1 MKMRLFH
8 RKRICSL
15 LLAVVML
22 LAMLPAQAFAVNEQN
37 GPSSFLAG
45 PYLLAPK
52 TDGMVVV
59 WELDEPM
66 KSTFEYGASADTMQ
80 TLDVP
85 VEEGEVF
92 QGEAMHMYR
101 ARLTGLTPDTRYT
114 YKVTAENGQ
123 SVEGS
128 FRTLPEN
135 AEEIRFVVVS
145 DTHRFETAEQ
155 ISEAIKS
162 FDPHFILNTGDTVEG
177 TGSQKDQFAYWFRN
191 AGDFLHNVPVIY
203 NSGNH
208 DYGVYFDEYIS
219 KTQKEQYHSNEN
231 GRNVSFNVGG
241 LHITMVDSNPWA
253 LFELNS
259 SSGGEVDPATRKLVD
274 DSLNWIKDD
283 LASPEA
289 KNADFRIL
297 TMHHPY
303 EDDLT
308 RKYIP
313 EIAEAGNVN
322 VMFAGHTHEYSRGVS
337 RDPARGARTM
347 YITQGDARIGDSKI
361 NLGSDTSR
369 PNENFPEILA
379 TGKGDMIEC
388 TATANKLTCS
398 NIGLVDGKEELVES
412 VTVTNGEPSLKYE
425 SISITPD
432 SILSSGTVTV
442 SAKVTNTGEGLAA
455 AVFQINDNGTDRYI
469 YQFGDPATSR
479 VIGLNPGESREL
491 SGTLELTELGRHTL
505 QMAGYTKNVEVGF
518 REATYAYSNLRVK
531 LGDGEISD
539 LTSDRL
545 HVKADVKN
553 IGNEAGTAEVPL
565 MINGKTLGTQQI
577 ALDAGETKTVE
588 FTYTFPSGGEYQV
601 TIGDAAA
608 QTVSILGEMQG
619 VPIVKDQSGKGND
632 GLIRGNPTLVQY
644 NGGYGLSLDGVD
656 DYVEIPD
663 RQNYTVDDGV
673 TGMVWANIDRLAQ
686 EGEWDHNPLLVKGAS
701 ISYGTNYLYRMA
713 VRQTGMV
720 TYGIGFNN
728 DNGEY
733 FWNDDDSIEG
743 AGVQL
748 GEWVQYT
755 GGFDRATGGTSWE
768 NTRQSGEI
776 DPPDFDSEIKNWPGS
791 SMYAGFS
798 FHRHLLTDRNRGKT
812 HTMLT
817 GDIGQIRFYTAKLT
831 EDENAAIYAAPSE
844 KGPKAD
850 DLVVWLD
857 FAPEHI
863 VTDGKHTTEW
873 RASDGAIRSMDYDV
887 ELNGAASAKVT
898 VETSDDGKTVKSSQ
912 QAELKNG
919 KGTIDLGGL
928 GEANYVRIVTDLHSS
943 VTEQATD
950 MPVIRSYTV
959 NADSKNTW
967 ATLAAWNEGTF
978 EGAAGY
984 EPTDFLKDYAADFDD
999 YSGTADATAEASGE
1013 AGSLI
1018 GADVP
1023 QSHWAYETIRTMI
1036 DKGIISGDAETGN
1049 IRPEDTITRE
1059 EVAKTLLST
1068 LQIPVTET
1076 GTIAQGDRSSE
1087 WAKDILA
1094 TARAQGIMQGDERGY
1109 MNGQDNASRAEVV
1122 TMVARAA
1129 KIASEDLSVL
1139 DRFADGAAVPEYAKQ
1154 AAAGMIEQGM
1164 LNGYE
1169 DNMLHLER
1177 PILRAETFTLLE
1189 KLIA

>member
-1 MKMRLFH
+1 
-8 RKRICSL
+8 
-15 LLAVVML
+15 
-22 LAMLPAQAFAVNEQN
+22 
-37 GPSSFLAG
+37 
-45 PYLLAPK
+45 
-52 TDGMVVV
+52 
-59 WELDEPM
+59 
-66 KSTFEYGASADTMQ
+66 
-80 TLDVP
+80 
-85 VEEGEVF
+85 
-92 QGEAMHMYR
+92 
-101 ARLTGLTPDTRYT
+101 
-114 YKVTAENGQ
+114 
-123 SVEGS
+123 
-128 FRTLPEN
+128 
-135 AEEIRFVVVS
+135 
-145 DTHRFETAEQ
+145 
-155 ISEAIKS
+155 
-162 FDPHFILNTGDTVEG
+162 
-177 TGSQKDQFAYWFRN
+177 
-191 AGDFLHNVPVIY
+191 
-203 NSGNH
+203 
-208 DYGVYFDEYIS
+208 
-219 KTQKEQYHSNEN
+219 
-231 GRNVSFNVGG
+231 
-241 LHITMVDSNPWA
+241 
-253 LFELNS
+253 
-259 SSGGEVDPATRKLVD
+259 
-274 DSLNWIKDD
+274 
-283 LASPEA
+283 
-289 KNADFRIL
+289 
-297 TMHHPY
+297 
-303 EDDLT
+303 
-308 RKYIP
+308 
-313 EIAEAGNVN
+313 
-322 VMFAGHTHEYSRGVS
+322 
-337 RDPARGARTM
+337 
-347 YITQGDARIGDSKI
+347 
-361 NLGSDTSR
+361 
-369 PNENFPEILA
+369 
-379 TGKGDMIEC
+379 
-388 TATANKLTCS
+388 
-398 NIGLVDGKEELVES
+398 
-412 VTVTNGEPSLKYE
+412 
-425 SISITPD
+425 
-432 SILSSGTVTV
+432 
-442 SAKVTNTGEGLAA
+442 
-455 AVFQINDNGTDRYI
+455 
-469 YQFGDPATSR
+469 
-479 VIGLNPGESREL
+479 
-491 SGTLELTELGRHTL
+491 
-505 QMAGYTKNVEVGF
+505 
-518 REATYAYSNLRVK
+518 
-531 LGDGEISD
+531 
-539 LTSDRL
+539 
-545 HVKADVKN
+545 
-553 IGNEAGTAEVPL
+553 
-565 MINGKTLGTQQI
+565 
-577 ALDAGETKTVE
+577 
-588 FTYTFPSGGEYQV
+588 
-601 TIGDAAA
+601 
-608 QTVSILGEMQG
+608 MQG

-644 NGGYGLSLDGVD
+644 DGGYGLSLDGVD

-768 NTRQSGEI
+768 NTKQSGEI

-1023 QSHWAYETIRTMI
+1023 QSYWAYDTIRTMI

>member
-1 MKMRLFH
+1 MKRTAQAASSIRGIL
-8 RKRICSL
+8 RRSYTAVICSL
-15 LLAVVML
+15 TIPLVITLLLLVVIVNTYNGAVDRIDCAAQAQNVLEQELPSEIWNIISGRKTFEQGEQYAMLDQLYGLMDDLTKTASDGQQKYLNAAVRALDTLEGYIKALGVQTAQGAAVSWNESLYQEITSVTLLAADMLDQYSAGEIELLSVLNRRINLLVML
-22 LAMLPAQAFAVNEQN
+22 LAAAAVLTVC
-37 GPSSFLAG
+37 G
-45 PYLLAPK
+45 
-52 TDGMVVV
+52 VV
-59 WELDEPM
+59 
-66 KSTFEYGASADTMQ
+66 YASVRT
-80 TLDVP
+80 
-85 VEEGEVF
+85 
-92 QGEAMHMYR
+92 YR
-101 ARLTGLTPDTRYT
+101 R
-114 YKVTAENGQ
+114 V
-123 SVEGS
+123 
-128 FRTLPEN
+128 EN
-135 AEEIRFVVVS
+135 AIRKPILRMERMAARIAKGDMEVRLQAPTIAELYPLAN
-145 DTHRFETAEQ
+145 DLNRMAEQLDRLIAEQ
-155 ISEAIKS
+155 IEQEKTLKKAELRALQAQIA
-162 FDPHFILNTGDTVEG
+162 PHFVYNTLETIVWLAEEG
-177 TGSQKDQFAYWFRN
+177 K
-191 AGDFLHNVPVIY
+191 
-203 NSGNH
+203 
-208 DYGVYFDEYIS
+208 
-219 KTQKEQYHSNEN
+219 
-231 GRNVSFNVGG
+231 
-241 LHITMVDSNPWA
+241 
-253 LFELNS
+253 
-259 SSGGEVDPATRKLVD
+259 
-274 DSLNWIKDD
+274 
-283 LASPEA
+283 
-289 KNADFRIL
+289 
-297 TMHHPY
+297 
-303 EDDLT
+303 
-308 RKYIP
+308 
-313 EIAEAGNVN
+313 
-322 VMFAGHTHEYSRGVS
+322 
-337 RDPARGARTM
+337 
-347 YITQGDARIGDSKI
+347 
-361 NLGSDTSR
+361 
-369 PNENFPEILA
+369 
-379 TGKGDMIEC
+379 C

-425 SISITPD
+425 NISITPD

-565 MINGKTLGTQQI
+565 IINGKTLGTQQI

-608 QTVSILGEMQG
+608 QTVSILGEIQG
-619 VPIVKDQSGKGND
+619 VPIVKDQSGMGND

-644 NGGYGLSLDGVD
+644 DGGYGLSLDGVD

-768 NTRQSGEI
+768 NTKQSGEI

-857 FAPEHI
+857 FTPEHI
-863 VTDGKHTTEW
+863 VTDGRHTTEW
-873 RASDGAIRSMDYDV
+873 RASDGAIKSMDYDV

-1129 KIASEDLSVL
+1129 EIASDDLSVL